1 MNVKSVEKLEKSQV
15 AVTVEVTAE
24 EFEAAV
30 QKAYLKMRNKI
41 SVPGFRPGKAP
52 RKMIEKLYGEGVFYS
67 DAVDAALPEAYTQ
80 AIGSSGLD
88 VVGYPEVEIVDDQ
101 IGKDGFTFKATVA
114 VYPEVK
120 LGKYKGVSAPKEE
133 VKVTADDVKERLE
146 QMAER
151 ESRLVSVDR
160 KVKKGDTAVIDFEG
174 FDNGVAFEGGKGEN
188 HELEIGSGSF
198 VPGFE
203 DQIIGMK
210 AGEEKDIDITF
221 PENYAPD
228 LAGKQV
234 VFHVKVNEV
243 KEKQVPALDDEFAK
257 DVSEFETLK
266 ELKDDIKAK
275 IAAEREQSV
284 KIAFEN
290 ALLEKVAGDIE
301 ADIPDAMIDEQ
312 CRRFLEEFKQR
323 LQAQGIPYDQY
334 CKMTNMDETKF
345 MEDGKEPATRQV
357 KMDLAIAAIIKAES
371 LDVTD
376 EEVEEKYKSMAEQYG
391 MELEMLKKYL
401 DAPTVRE
408 QLLNEKAVAV
418 VVDSAKAEKAEGE
431 EEKKPAAKK
440 TTKKAAEGEA
450 EKKPA
455 AKKTAKKAA
464 EGEEEKKP
472 AAKKTTKKAAEGE
485 AEKKPA
491 AKKTTKKAAEK
502 AE

>member
-1 MNVKSVEKLEKSQV
+1 M
-15 AVTVEVTAE
+15 
-24 EFEAAV
+24 
-30 QKAYLKMRNKI
+30 
-41 SVPGFRPGKAP
+41 
-52 RKMIEKLYGEGVFYS
+52 
-67 DAVDAALPEAYTQ
+67 
-80 AIGSSGLD
+80 
-88 VVGYPEVEIVDDQ
+88 VGYPEVEIVDDQ
-101 IGKDGFTFKATVA
+101 IGKDGFTFKAIVA
-114 VYPEVK
+114 VYPEVE
-120 LGKYKGVSAPKEE
+120 LGQYKGVSAVKEE
-133 VKVTADDVKERLE
+133 AKVTADDVKERLN

-151 ESRLVSVDR
+151 EARLVSVDR

-221 PENYAPD
+221 PENYTKD

-243 KEKQVPALDDEFAK
+243 KEKQTPALDDEFAK

-266 ELKDDIKAK
+266 ELKDDTKAK
-275 IAAEREQSV
+275 ITAEREQSA

-290 ALLEKVAGDIE
+290 ALLEKVAGDIK
-301 ADIPDAMIDEQ
+301 ADIPEVMIEEQ
-312 CRRFLEEFKQR
+312 CRRFLDEFKQR

-334 CKMTNMDETKF
+334 CKMTGMDEAKF
-345 MEDGKEPATRQV
+345 MEDGREPAVRQV
-357 KMDLAIAAIIKAES
+357 KMDLAIAAIIKAEN

-376 EEVEEKYKSMAEQYG
+376 EEIEEKYKSMAEQYG
-391 MELEMLKKYL
+391 MELDMLKKYL
-401 DAPTVRE
+401 DAPTVRN
-408 QLLNEKAVAV
+408 QLLNEKAIAV
-418 VVDSAKAEKAEGE
+418 VVDSAKAEKPTKAEKTEGE
-431 EEKKPAAKK
+431 EEKKP
-440 TTKKAAEGEA
+440 
-450 EKKPA
+450 

-485 AEKKPA
+485 EEKKPA
-491 AKKTTKKAAEK
+491 KKTAKKAAEK

>member
-24 EFEAAV
+24 EFEAAI

-67 DAVDAALPEAYTQ
+67 DAVDAVLPDAYTQ

-88 VVGYPEVEIVDDQ
+88 VVGYPNVEIVDDK
-101 IGKDGFTFKATVA
+101 IDKDGFTFKATVA
-114 VYPEVK
+114 VYPEVE
-120 LGKYKGVSAPKEE
+120 LGEYKGVSAVKEE
-133 VKVTADDVKERLE
+133 VKVSADDVKERLN

-151 ESRLVSVDR
+151 EARLVSVER

-221 PENYAPD
+221 PENYTPE
-228 LAGKQV
+228 LAGKAV

-243 KEKQVPALDDEFAK
+243 KEKQTPAMDDEFAK

-266 ELKDDIKAK
+266 ELKADLKAK
-275 IAAEREQSV
+275 IKAEREESV

-290 ALLEKVAGDIE
+290 ALLEKVAADIK
-301 ADIPDAMIDEQ
+301 ADIPDAMIEEQ
-312 CRRFLEEFKQR
+312 CKRFLDEFKQR

-334 CKMTNMDETKF
+334 CKMTGMDEAKF
-345 MEDGKEPATRQV
+345 LEEGREPATRQV
-357 KMDLAIAAIIKAES
+357 KMDLAIAAIIKAENLEVS
-371 LDVTD
+371 D
-376 EEVEEKYKSMAEQYG
+376 EEIEAKYQSMAEQYG
-391 MELEMLKKYL
+391 MDLEMLKKYL
-401 DAPTVRE
+401 DAPSVHS
-408 QLLNEKAVAV
+408 QLLNEKAIAV
-418 VVDSAKAEKAEGE
+418 VVDSAKAEKPAKAEGE
-431 EEKKPAAKK
+431 EEKKS
-440 TTKKAAEGEA
+440 TKKAS
-450 EKKPA
+450 KK
-455 AKKTAKKAA
+455 A
-464 EGEEEKKP
+464 EGEEEK
-472 AAKKTTKKAAEGE
+472 AE
-485 AEKKPA
+485 
-491 AKKTTKKAAEK
+491 EK

>member
-1 MNVKSVEKLEKSQV
+1 MNVKSVEKLEQSRV
-15 AVTVEVTAE
+15 AVTIEVTAE

-41 SVPGFRPGKAP
+41 NVPGFRPGKAP
-52 RKMIEKLYGEGVFYS
+52 RKMIEKMYGAEVFYN
-67 DAVDAALPEAYTQ
+67 DAVDAALPDAYTQ
-80 AIGSSGLD
+80 AVGSSALD
-88 VVGYPEVEIVDDQ
+88 VVGYPEIEIVGDKID
-101 IGKDGFTFKATVA
+101 KDGFTFKATVA

-120 LGKYKGVSAPKEE
+120 LGQYKGVSAPKDE
-133 VKVTADDVKERLE
+133 VKVSADDVKERLN

-151 ESRLVSVDR
+151 EARLVSVDR
-160 KVKKGDTAVIDFEG
+160 KVKKGDTVVIDFEG
-174 FDNGVAFEGGKGEN
+174 FDNGVPFEGGKGEN

-203 DQIIGMK
+203 DQIVGMK

-221 PENYAPD
+221 PENYTKD

-243 KEKQVPALDDEFAK
+243 KEKQMPAMDDEFAK

-275 IAAEREQSV
+275 ITAEREESV
-284 KIAFEN
+284 KVAYEN
-290 ALLEKVAGDIE
+290 ALLEKVAEGIE
-301 ADIPDAMIDEQ
+301 ADIPAVMIEEQ
-312 CRRFLEEFKQR
+312 SRRFLDEFKQR

-334 CKMTNMDETKF
+334 CKMTGMDEAKF
-345 MEDGKEPATRQV
+345 LEEGKEPATRQV
-357 KMDLAIAAIIKAES
+357 RMDLAIAEIIKAEKLEVS
-371 LDVTD
+371 
-376 EEVEEKYKSMAEQYG
+376 EEEIEAKYKAMAEQYG
-391 MELEMLKKYL
+391 MDLEMLKKYL
-401 DAPTVRE
+401 DAPTIHS
-408 QLLNEKAVAV
+408 QLLNEKAIAV
-418 VVDSAKAEKAEGE
+418 VVDNAKVEKAAKA
-431 EEKKPAAKK
+431 P
-440 TTKKAAEGEA
+440 KAAEGE

-485 AEKKPA
+485 EEKKS

>member
-67 DAVDAALPEAYTQ
+67 DAVDAALPDAYTQ

-114 VYPEVK
+114 VYPEVE
-120 LGKYKGVSAPKEE
+120 LGQYKDVSAVKEE
-133 VKVTADDVKERLE
+133 VKVTADDVKERLN

-151 ESRLVSVDR
+151 EAHLVSVDR

-188 HELEIGSGSF
+188 YELEIGSGSF

-203 DQIIGMK
+203 DQ
-210 AGEEKDIDITF
+210 
-221 PENYAPD
+221 
-228 LAGKQV
+228 
-234 VFHVKVNEV
+234 
-243 KEKQVPALDDEFAK
+243 
-257 DVSEFETLK
+257 
-266 ELKDDIKAK
+266 
-275 IAAEREQSV
+275 
-284 KIAFEN
+284 
-290 ALLEKVAGDIE
+290 
-301 ADIPDAMIDEQ
+301 
-312 CRRFLEEFKQR
+312 
-323 LQAQGIPYDQY
+323 Y
-334 CKMTNMDETKF
+334 CKMTNMDEAKF
-345 MEDGKEPATRQV
+345 MEDGREPAVRQV
-357 KMDLAIAAIIKAES
+357 KMDLAIAAIIKAEN

-376 EEVEEKYKSMAEQYG
+376 EEIEEKYKSMAEQYG
-391 MELEMLKKYL
+391 MELDMLKKYL
-401 DAPTVRE
+401 DAPTVRN
-408 QLLNEKAVAV
+408 QLLNEKAIAV
-418 VVDSAKAEKAEGE
+418 VVDSAKAEKPSKAEKTEGE
-431 EEKKPAAKK
+431 EEKKP
-440 TTKKAAEGEA
+440 
-450 EKKPA
+450 

-485 AEKKPA
+485 EEKKPA
-491 AKKTTKKAAEK
+491 KKTAKKAAEK

>member
-41 SVPGFRPGKAP
+41 SVSGFRPGKAP

-67 DAVDAALPEAYTQ
+67 DAVDAALPDAYTQ

-114 VYPEVK
+114 VYPEVE
-120 LGKYKGVSAPKEE
+120 LGQYKGVSAVKEE
-133 VKVTADDVKERLE
+133 VKVTADDVKERLN

-151 ESRLVSVDR
+151 EARLVSVDR

-221 PENYAPD
+221 PENYTKD

-243 KEKQVPALDDEFAK
+243 KEKQTPALDDEFAK

-266 ELKDDIKAK
+266 ELKDDTKAK
-275 IAAEREQSV
+275 ITAEREQSA

-290 ALLEKVAGDIE
+290 ALLEKVAGDIK
-301 ADIPDAMIDEQ
+301 ADIPEVMIEEQ
-312 CRRFLEEFKQR
+312 CRRFLDEFKQR

-334 CKMTNMDETKF
+334 CKMTGMDEAKF
-345 MEDGKEPATRQV
+345 MEDGREPAVRQV
-357 KMDLAIAAIIKAES
+357 KMDLAIAAIIKAEN

-376 EEVEEKYKSMAEQYG
+376 EEIEEKYKSMAEQYG
-391 MELEMLKKYL
+391 MELDMLKKYL
-401 DAPTVRE
+401 DAPTVRN
-408 QLLNEKAVAV
+408 QLLNEKAIAV
-418 VVDSAKAEKAEGE
+418 VVDSAKAEKPTKAEKTEGE
-431 EEKKPAAKK
+431 EEKKP
-440 TTKKAAEGEA
+440 
-450 EKKPA
+450 

-485 AEKKPA
+485 EEKKPA
-491 AKKTTKKAAEK
+491 KKTAKKAAEK

>member
-1 MNVKSVEKLEKSQV
+1 MNVKSVEKLEKSRV

-67 DAVDAALPEAYTQ
+67 DAVDAALPDAYTQ
-80 AIGSSGLD
+80 AVGSSGLD
-88 VVGYPEVEIVDDQ
+88 VVGYPEIEIVDDQ

-114 VYPEVK
+114 VYPEVE
-120 LGKYKGVSAPKEE
+120 LGKYKGVSAPKDE
-133 VKVTADDVKERLE
+133 VKVTAEDVKERLN

-151 ESRLVSVDR
+151 EARLVSVDR

-203 DQIIGMK
+203 DQIVGMK

-221 PENYAPD
+221 PENYTKE

-243 KEKQVPALDDEFAK
+243 KEKQMPALDDEFAK

-266 ELKDDIKAK
+266 ELKDDTKAK
-275 IAAEREQSV
+275 ITAERETGV
-284 KIAFEN
+284 KVAFEN
-290 ALLEKVAGDIE
+290 ALLEKVAADIK
-301 ADIPDAMIDEQ
+301 ADIPDVMIEDQ
-312 CRRFLEEFKQR
+312 CRRFLDEFKQR

-334 CKMTNMDETKF
+334 CKMTNMDEAKF
-345 MEDGKEPATRQV
+345 MEDGREPATRQV
-357 KMDLAIAAIIKAES
+357 KMDLAIAAIIKAEN
-371 LDVTD
+371 LDVTED
-376 EEVEEKYKSMAEQYG
+376 EIEEKYKSMAEQYG
-391 MELEMLKKYL
+391 MDVEMLKKYL
-401 DAPTVRE
+401 DAPTIRN
-408 QLLNEKAVAV
+408 QLLNEKAIAV
-418 VVDSAKAEKAEGE
+418 VVDSAKAEKPAKAE
-431 EEKKPAAKK
+431 
-440 TTKKAAEGEA
+440 
-450 EKKPA
+450 
-455 AKKTAKKAA
+455 KAA

-472 AAKKTTKKAAEGE
+472 AKKTAKKATEGEEEKKPARKTAKKAAEDGE
-485 AEKKPA
+485 EKKPA
-491 AKKTTKKAAEK
+491 KKAAKK

>member
-41 SVPGFRPGKAP
+41 SVPGFRTGKAP

-67 DAVDAALPEAYTQ
+67 DAVDAALPDAYTQ

-114 VYPEVK
+114 VYPEVE
-120 LGKYKGVSAPKEE
+120 LGQYKDVSAVKEE
-133 VKVTADDVKERLE
+133 VKVTADDVKERLN

-151 ESRLVSVDR
+151 EARLVSVDR

-221 PENYAPD
+221 PENYTKD

-243 KEKQVPALDDEFAK
+243 KEKQTPALDDEFAK

-266 ELKDDIKAK
+266 ELKDDTKAK
-275 IAAEREQSV
+275 ITAEREQSA

-290 ALLEKVAGDIE
+290 ALLEKVAGDIK
-301 ADIPDAMIDEQ
+301 ADIPEVMIEEQ
-312 CRRFLEEFKQR
+312 CRRFLDEFKQR

-334 CKMTNMDETKF
+334 CKMTGMDEAKF
-345 MEDGKEPATRQV
+345 MEDGREPAVRQV
-357 KMDLAIAAIIKAES
+357 KMDLAIAAIIKAEN

-376 EEVEEKYKSMAEQYG
+376 EEIEEKYKSMAEQYG
-391 MELEMLKKYL
+391 MELDMLKKYL
-401 DAPTVRE
+401 DAPTVRN
-408 QLLNEKAVAV
+408 QLLNEKAIAV
-418 VVDSAKAEKAEGE
+418 VVDSAKAEKPAKAEKTEGE
-431 EEKKPAAKK
+431 EEKKP
-440 TTKKAAEGEA
+440 
-450 EKKPA
+450 

-485 AEKKPA
+485 EEKKPA
-491 AKKTTKKAAEK
+491 KKTAKKAAEK

>member
-67 DAVDAALPEAYTQ
+67 DAVDAALPDAYTQ

-88 VVGYPEVEIVDDQ
+88 VVGYPEVEIVGDKID
-101 IGKDGFTFKATVA
+101 KDGFTFKATVA
-114 VYPEVK
+114 VYPEVE
-120 LGKYKGVSAPKEE
+120 LGTYKGVSAVKDE
-133 VKVTADDVKERLE
+133 VKVSADDVKERLN

-151 ESRLVSVDR
+151 EARLVSVDR

-174 FDNGVAFEGGKGEN
+174 FDNGVPFEGGKGEN

-203 DQIIGMK
+203 DQVIGMK

-221 PENYAPD
+221 PENYTKD

-243 KEKQVPALDDEFAK
+243 KEKQMPAMDDEFAK

-275 IAAEREQSV
+275 ITAEREESV

-290 ALLEKVAGDIE
+290 ALLEKVAADIK
-301 ADIPDAMIDEQ
+301 ADIPDVMIEEQ
-312 CRRFLEEFKQR
+312 SRRFLDEFKQR
-323 LQAQGIPYDQY
+323 IQAQGIPYDQY
-334 CKMTNMDETKF
+334 CKMTGMDEAKF
-345 MEDGKEPATRQV
+345 LEEGKEPATRQV
-357 KMDLAIAAIIKAES
+357 KMDLAIAAIIKAENLEVS
-371 LDVTD
+371 D

-391 MELEMLKKYL
+391 MDLEMLKKYL
-401 DAPTVRE
+401 DAPTIRT
-408 QLLNEKAVAV
+408 QLLNEKAIAV
-418 VVDSAKAEKAEGE
+418 VVDNAKAEK
-431 EEKKPAAKK
+431 PAKK
-440 TTKKAAEGEA
+440 TT
-450 EKKPA
+450 
-455 AKKTAKKAA
+455 KKAA

-472 AAKKTTKKAAEGE
+472 AKKSTKKATEGE
-485 AEKKPA
+485 EEKK
-491 AKKTTKKAAEK
+491 AEDK

>member
-41 SVPGFRPGKAP
+41 SVPGFRHGKAP

-67 DAVDAALPEAYTQ
+67 DAVDAALPDAYTQ

-88 VVGYPEVEIVDDQ
+88 VVGYPEIEIVDDQ

-114 VYPEVK
+114 VYPEVE
-120 LGKYKGVSAPKEE
+120 LGQYKGVSAVKEE
-133 VKVTADDVKERLE
+133 VKVTADDVKERLN

-151 ESRLVSVDR
+151 EARLVSVDR

-221 PENYAPD
+221 PENYTKD

-243 KEKQVPALDDEFAK
+243 KEKQTPALDDEFAK

-266 ELKDDIKAK
+266 ELKDDTKAK
-275 IAAEREQSV
+275 ITAEREQSA

-290 ALLEKVAGDIE
+290 ALLEKVAGDIK
-301 ADIPDAMIDEQ
+301 ADIPEVMIEEQ
-312 CRRFLEEFKQR
+312 CRRFLDEFKQR

-334 CKMTNMDETKF
+334 CKMTGMDEARF
-345 MEDGKEPATRQV
+345 MEDGREPAVRQV
-357 KMDLAIAAIIKAES
+357 KMDLAIAAIIKAEN

-376 EEVEEKYKSMAEQYG
+376 EEIEEKYKSMAEQYG
-391 MELEMLKKYL
+391 MELDMLKKYL
-401 DAPTVRE
+401 DAPTVRN
-408 QLLNEKAVAV
+408 QLLNEKAIAV
-418 VVDSAKAEKAEGE
+418 VVDSAKAEKPTKAEKTEGE
-431 EEKKPAAKK
+431 EEKKP
-440 TTKKAAEGEA
+440 
-450 EKKPA
+450 

-485 AEKKPA
+485 EEKKPA
-491 AKKTTKKAAEK
+491 KKTAKKAAEK

>member
-203 DQIIGMK
+203 DQLIGMK

>member
-114 VYPEVK
+114 VYPEVE
-120 LGKYKGVSAPKEE
+120 LGQYKGVSAVKEE
-133 VKVTADDVKERLE
+133 VKVTADDVKERLN

-151 ESRLVSVDR
+151 EARLVSVDR

-221 PENYAPD
+221 PENYTPE
-228 LAGKQV
+228 LAGKPV

-243 KEKQVPALDDEFAK
+243 KTKEVPAIDDEFAK
-257 DVSEFETLK
+257 DVSEFDTLK
-266 ELKDDIKAK
+266 ELKADLKKKITEDRKA
-275 IAAEREQSV
+275 AAQR
-284 KIAFEN
+284 AFEDV
-290 ALLEKVAGDIE
+290 LMDKVADGIE
-301 ADIPDAMIDEQ
+301 AEIPQEMVEMQARQMVENLKQQLASQGISYEQYVQFSGGDEQ
-312 CRRFLEEFKQR
+312 KIL
-323 LQAQGIPYDQY
+323 
-334 CKMTNMDETKF
+334 DEA
-345 MEDGKEPATRQV
+345 MEPAMRQV
-357 KMDLAIAAIIKAES
+357 RMDLAVEAIVKAEGIEA
-371 LDVTD
+371 TD
-376 EEVEEKYKSMAEQYG
+376 EEVEAEMKKIADQYG
-391 MELEMLKKYL
+391 MELESVKKYL
-401 DAPTVRE
+401 RAEDVKEQVVRSKVIK
-408 QLLNEKAVAV
+408 LVADNAVAV
-418 VVDSAKAEKAEGE
+418 APV
-431 EEKKPAAKK
+431 EEKQ
-440 TTKKAAEGEA
+440 
-450 EKKPA
+450 
-455 AKKTAKKAA
+455 
-464 EGEEEKKP
+464 EEK
-472 AAKKTTKKAAEGE
+472 TEE
-485 AEKKPA
+485 
-491 AKKTTKKAAEK
+491 
-502 AE
+502 

>member
-1 MNVKSVEKLEKSQV
+1 MTVKNVEKLEKSRV
-15 AVTVEVTAE
+15 AVTVEVGAE

-30 QKAYLKMRNKI
+30 AKAYAKARGKLSI
-41 SVPGFRPGKAP
+41 PGFRPGKAP
-52 RKMIEKLYGEGVFYS
+52 RKMIEKLYGAGVFYS
-67 DAVDAALPEAYTQ
+67 DAVDIALPEAYTQ
-80 AIGSSGLD
+80 AIGQSGLD
-88 VVGYPEVEIVDDQ
+88 VVGYPEIEIVDDQ

-114 VYPEVK
+114 VYPEVE
-120 LGKYKGVSAPKEE
+120 LGQYKGVSAVKEE
-133 VKVTADDVKERLE
+133 VKVTADDVKERLN

-151 ESRLVSVDR
+151 EARLVSVDR

-221 PENYAPD
+221 PENYTKD

-243 KEKQVPALDDEFAK
+243 KEKQTPALDDEFAK

-266 ELKDDIKAK
+266 ELKDDTKAK
-275 IAAEREQSV
+275 ITAEREQSA

-290 ALLEKVAGDIE
+290 ALLEKVAGDIK
-301 ADIPDAMIDEQ
+301 ADIPEVMIEEQ
-312 CRRFLEEFKQR
+312 CRRFLDEFKQR

-334 CKMTNMDETKF
+334 CKMTGMDEAKF
-345 MEDGKEPATRQV
+345 MEDGREPAVRQV
-357 KMDLAIAAIIKAES
+357 KMDLAIAAIIKAEN

-376 EEVEEKYKSMAEQYG
+376 EEIEEKYKSMAEQYG
-391 MELEMLKKYL
+391 MELDMLKKYL
-401 DAPTVRE
+401 DAPTVRN
-408 QLLNEKAVAV
+408 QILNEKAIAV
-418 VVDSAKAEKAEGE
+418 VVDSAKAEKPAKAEKTEGE
-431 EEKKPAAKK
+431 EEKKP
-440 TTKKAAEGEA
+440 
-450 EKKPA
+450 

-485 AEKKPA
+485 EEKKPA
-491 AKKTTKKAAEK
+491 KKTAKKAAEK

>member
-1 MNVKSVEKLEKSQV
+1 MTVKNVEKLEKSRV
-15 AVTVEVTAE
+15 AVTVEVGAE

-30 QKAYLKMRNKI
+30 AKAYAKARGKLSI
-41 SVPGFRPGKAP
+41 PGFRPGKAP
-52 RKMIEKLYGEGVFYS
+52 RKMIEKLYGAGVFYS
-67 DAVDAALPEAYTQ
+67 DAVDIALPEAYTQ
-80 AIGSSGLD
+80 AIGQSGLD

-114 VYPEVK
+114 VYPEVE
-120 LGKYKGVSAPKEE
+120 LGQYKGVSAVKEE
-133 VKVTADDVKERLE
+133 VKVTADDVKERLN

-151 ESRLVSVDR
+151 EARLVSVDR

-221 PENYAPD
+221 PENYTKD

-243 KEKQVPALDDEFAK
+243 KEKQTPALDDEFAK

-266 ELKDDIKAK
+266 ELKDDTKAK
-275 IAAEREQSV
+275 ITAEREQSA

-290 ALLEKVAGDIE
+290 ALLEKVAGDIK
-301 ADIPDAMIDEQ
+301 ADIPEVMIEEQ
-312 CRRFLEEFKQR
+312 CRRFLDEFKQR

-334 CKMTNMDETKF
+334 CKMTGMDEAKF
-345 MEDGKEPATRQV
+345 MEDGREPAVRQV
-357 KMDLAIAAIIKAES
+357 KMDLAIAAIIKAEN

-376 EEVEEKYKSMAEQYG
+376 EEIEEKYKSMAEQYG
-391 MELEMLKKYL
+391 MELDMLKKYL
-401 DAPTVRE
+401 DAPTVRN
-408 QLLNEKAVAV
+408 QLLNEKAIAV
-418 VVDSAKAEKAEGE
+418 VVDSAKAEKPAKAEKTEGE
-431 EEKKPAAKK
+431 EEKKP
-440 TTKKAAEGEA
+440 
-450 EKKPA
+450 

-485 AEKKPA
+485 EEKKPA
-491 AKKTTKKAAEK
+491 KKTAKKAAEK